1 MIFFFRVAIKIIY
14 IYIKKNK
21 ISALDIVESQYRDV
35 VDFLKTS
42 IFTSMINIFIFRFAN
57 P

>member
-14 IYIKKNK
+14 IYKKNK